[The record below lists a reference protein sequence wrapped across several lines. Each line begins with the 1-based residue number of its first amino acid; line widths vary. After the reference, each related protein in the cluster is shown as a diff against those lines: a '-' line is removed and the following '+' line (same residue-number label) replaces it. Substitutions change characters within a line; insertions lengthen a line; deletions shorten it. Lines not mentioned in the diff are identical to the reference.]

1 MISRKIRRGIAVLCV
16 CSLAAALFA
25 GCGGRAKGSGAPGGN
40 TPAESPA
47 ASEISEIETSVHSSE
62 KASVWGTVTGRV
74 VDAKT
79 GKMLVNVTYKLVAD
93 DAPSTKVTVNSD
105 GSFTFQAKGHY
116 EITFE
121 KLGYEPVTL
130 GYDVKAGET
139 LDYGDIA
146 MSEAVDMSDFELTDN
161 YQFLIKWWLQ
171 RIFEDVNKGYQNAA
185 VSKTSFTKDE
195 IPANVWGSNLYLYIA
210 SNKLNDGRISSFSGD
225 YGEEWHRISEA
236 DVRDLIQEVTGFTDS
251 SYADAVI
258 ENLKAG
264 LHQHSEG
271 NVEISTVAYLG
282 DSGYF
287 YFKDITGWSLSKDT
301 LTVDGTIS
309 EMGGAHRTMAFR
321 GTFIVGNQ
329 DAPMPW
335 VFDMLEVD
343 TEHSTF
349 SVPVAPTSSGSSSD
363 GSSQA
368 NKGTYTATDT
378 ITMRPG
384 TSLDSGEV
392 MKIPSGSS
400 VTVLDF
406 GAKGF
411 YHVQYNGK
419 TGYALA
425 SYMTPASGAE
435 TPAAQSTF
443 TVKNYTCIYGWPRPS
458 NAEEVTSLAPGDKL
472 EYIEDSEN
480 GTWFVRFNGYLY
492 GFYDYNQGGY

>member
-16 CSLAAALFA
+16 CSLTAALFA

-146 MSEAVDMSDFELTDN
+146 MSEAVDMSGFILTDE
-161 YQFLIKWWLQ
+161 YKFLVKWWLQ

-185 VSKTSFTKDE
+185 VSKNIFTKDE

-210 SNKLNDGRISSFSGD
+210 SNKLNDGRISNFSGD

-287 YFKDITGWSLSKDT
+287 YFKDITGYASLKDK
-301 LTVDGTIS
+301 LYVDGIIS
-309 EMGGAHRTMAFR
+309 EQGGAHRQFEYRA
-321 GTFIVGNQ
+321 TFLVG
-329 DAPMPW
+329 DPEAPMPW
-335 VFDMLEVD
+335 VFESLKVD
-343 TEHSTF
+343 IDGSGDLNNIE
-349 SVPVAPTSSGSSSD
+349 PVSSGSSQS
-363 GSSQA
+363 G
-368 NKGTYTATDT
+368 KGTYTTTDT

-435 TPAAQSTF
+435 KPAAQSTF